1 MLTPVLGAVAGL
13 ATLSFIVAL
22 VVAIRRGQ
30 RGIEIETQL
39 AALRRAADE
48 AGAKLDDK
56 SRQADELR
64 SKLDR
69 QRDENAKLKK
79 KLHQRAQPEPEPQP
93 DAEIG
98 RVEQELGEA
107 RARAK
112 RAEQAAAEAAAEAE
126 RLRDQRDKARA
137 DKEQAERAARQQ
149 DEARDE
155 RQQGRR
161 EELAGLRKKVRRLE
175 DKLAAANRRSRT
187 DAQVYR
193 VTNSKLELAMEKI
206 TELERRLG
214 AAAEPGDSA

>member
-1 MLTPVLGAVAGL
+1 MLTPVLGAFAGV
-13 ATLSFIVAL
+13 ATLLFIIAL
-22 VVAIRRGQ
+22 VVAMRRGQ
-30 RGIEIETQL
+30 RGAEIESEL
-39 AALRRAADE
+39 AAQRRAAE
-48 AGAKLDDK
+48 AAGAKLDDK

-69 QRDENAKLKK
+69 QRDECAKLKK
-79 KLHQRAQPEPEPQP
+79 MLHQRSQPEPGPQP
-93 DAEIG
+93 DAEAE
-98 RVEQELGEA
+98 RAEQELRDA
-107 RARAK
+107 RARAR

-126 RLRDQRDKARA
+126 QLRGQRDKARA
-137 DKEQAERAARQQ
+137 EKEQAERAARQES
-149 DEARDE
+149 EAHSE
-155 RQQGRR
+155 RKQGRQ

-214 AAAEPGDSA
+214 AGAKPGDSA